1 MPNQEEA
8 ALPRYVGHGV
18 DMIHVLKGSCAIP
31 LWQARSAARE
41 RLEGRLE
48 GRLEEGDS
56 LSIDAELTHGVTDVL
71 TPEFIFLSIQA

>member
-31 LWQARSAARE
+31 LWQARSAAR
-41 RLEGRLE
+41 